1 MERTLRLD
9 RPLDLGLT
17 LGPFRHGD
25 GDPSIRIDGNEA
37 WLAFRTPDG
46 PATLRL
52 EQAHPDIAATAWGPG
67 AAAGLESI
75 PDLLGEHDDDSG
87 FHPGHRR
94 LDELRRRF
102 AGLRLAASGRVLEAL
117 VPAILGQKVT
127 TRESWRSH
135 RRLLRAHGEPAPGP
149 ADLLVPPPPAVL
161 AALPYEDY
169 HPLGIERRRAETIRR
184 AARVAARL
192 EAAPDSATLERL
204 LLALPG
210 VGPWTAAFVIH
221 ASFGAPDVVP
231 TGDYHLPNTVAWLLA
246 GEPRAD
252 DVRMLE
258 LLEPYRGHRMRVIRL
273 IKAAGVHAPRYG
285 PRAAVRSIDRI

>member
-25 GDPSIRIDGNEA
+25 GDPSIWVSGNEA
-37 WLAFRTPDG
+37 WAAFRIPDG
-46 PATLRL
+46 PAALHVYHG
-52 EQAHPDIAATAWGPG
+52 HPEVIATAWGPG
-67 AAAGLESI
+67 ASQALESV
-75 PDLLGEHDDDSG
+75 PGFLGEHDDHTG
-87 FHPGHRR
+87 FAPGHRR

-102 AGLRLAASGRVLEAL
+102 AGLRLAASGRVLDAL

-127 TRESWRSH
+127 TRESWRSY
-135 RRLLRAHGEPAPGP
+135 RRLLHAHGEPAPGP
-149 ADLLVPPPPAVL
+149 IDLVMPPPPNVL

-184 AARVAARL
+184 SARVAARL
-192 EAAPDSATLERL
+192 EAAPDPETLERL

-210 VGPWTAAFVIH
+210 VGPWTAAFVVH
-221 ASFGAPDVVP
+221 ATFGAPDVVP

-252 DVRMLE
+252 DARMLE

-273 IKAAGVHAPRYG
+273 VKAAGVHAPRYG
-285 PRAAVRSIDRI
+285 PRAAARSIDRI